1 MGLRL
6 RECENLT
13 MATQASDLI
22 STGIPGAL
30 PSHGPFPSTGQGSG
44 YQPPAGL
51 SLPSVQRTP
60 APGAPSNMPT
70 TSVPEAWTPSGLF
83 PGQTGYTFP
92 QARILSIPVQKL
104 AGTTDIYA
112 ASTVIPFP
120 FVVRSCVMWA
130 PASVIGGS
138 SDGVMDVRV
147 GQDTAANATAFGS
160 GVSILYP
167 PAVPRLIYC
176 PLPVTLGE
184 LWVPFAE
191 GHQFMLVHAQSLGG
205 ATNIQ
210 LVCMVGISPLDDF
223 IGA

>member
-1 MGLRL
+1 MGLRV
-6 RECENLT
+6 REREDLA

-22 STGIPGAL
+22 STGIPGA
-30 PSHGPFPSTGQGSG
+30 PSAHGPFQPTGQGSG
-44 YQPPAGL
+44 YQPPQGFN
-51 SLPSVQRTP
+51 LPSAQQTP
-60 APGAPSNMPT
+60 RPGAPQSMPT
-70 TSVPEAWTPSGLF
+70 TAVPEGWTPSGIF
-83 PGQTGYTFP
+83 TGETGYTFP

-120 FVVRSCVMWA
+120 FVIRNVFMWA
-130 PASVIGGS
+130 PAAAIGGS

-167 PAVPRLIYC
+167 PAAPRLIYC
-176 PLPVTLGE
+176 PLAVTLGE

-191 GHQFMLVHAQSLGG
+191 GHQYILVHAQSLAG